1 MLDMVIHHAT
11 IMIMSIEHKD
21 SPQKINN
28 YAKLDTYVV
37 ERQSRN
43 RVLTSNTKVKV
54 TGVAIGASVIVTLL
68 FGLGSSFA
76 QTNMTTNTTTIYA
89 TAVNANPLVYH
100 LSSSDPWRASIAL
113 SDANT
118 MRSIGHNVTLLLS
131 IEGVQLGVENPHHH
145 LGLNNLVQNVTDFI
159 GNGGKVVV
167 CKICLEIAG
176 YDTLDIVNGATIA
189 TPEITSKILTN
200 ATVVDY

>member
-1 MLDMVIHHAT
+1 ML
-11 IMIMSIEHKD
+11 
-21 SPQKINN
+21 
-28 YAKLDTYVV
+28 

-43 RVLTSNTKVKV
+43 RVHRSNRIVTV
-54 TGVAIGASVIVTLL
+54 TGVAVEVSVIVTLL
-68 FGLGSSFA
+68 FGLTSSFA
-76 QTNMTTNTTTIYA
+76 QTNMTTNTATIYA

-113 SDANT
+113 TDASS

-159 GNGGKVVV
+159 ERGGKVVV
-167 CKICLEIAG
+167 CKVCLEIAG
-176 YDTLDIVNGATIA
+176 YNTLDIINGATIA
-189 TPEITSKILTN
+189 TPEITSKLLTN

>member
-1 MLDMVIHHAT
+1 MQN
-11 IMIMSIEHKD
+11 SI
-21 SPQKINN
+21 PIV
-28 YAKLDTYVV
+28 L

-43 RVLTSNTKVKV
+43 KVHRSKRMVIV
-54 TGVAIGASVIVTLL
+54 TGVAVEVFVIVTLL
-68 FGLGSSFA
+68 FGLTSSFA
-76 QTNMTTNTTTIYA
+76 QTNMTTNTTTIYS

-100 LSSSDPWRASIAL
+100 LSSADPWRASIAL
-113 SDANT
+113 TDASS

-159 GNGGKVVV
+159 EGGGKVVV
-167 CKICLEIAG
+167 CKVCLEIAG
-176 YDTLDIVNGATIA
+176 YNTLDIINGATIA
-189 TPEITSKILTN
+189 TPEITSKLLTN

>member
-1 MLDMVIHHAT
+1 
-11 IMIMSIEHKD
+11 MSIEHKY
-21 SPQKINN
+21 SSQKINY
-28 YAKLDTYVV
+28 YAKLNTYVL

-43 RVLTSNTKVKV
+43 RVHRSNRMVMV
-54 TGVAIGASVIVTLL
+54 TGVAVEISVIVTLL
-68 FGLGSSFA
+68 FGLVSSFA

-113 SDANT
+113 TDASS

-131 IEGVQLGVENPHHH
+131 IEGVQIGVENPHHH

-159 GNGGKVVV
+159 EGGGKVVV
-167 CKICLEIAG
+167 CKVCLEIAG
-176 YDTLDIVNGATIA
+176 YNTLDIINGATIA
-189 TPEITSKILTN
+189 TPEITSKLLTN